1 MPAQYNSASGDPI
14 VDDNRFFRDATLRIC
29 GSIATEKAM
38 GQTLRF
44 VRRYMPA
51 DLIAFHVL
59 NQEENILETIAMA
72 TLEKSAALSLRTT
85 LSAGQRRYLD
95 TVISNAVWIKRR
107 WQENDITCLF
117 SKTACHSSRG
127 TIDHFP
133 CPPCGSGMLFRLF
146 LDENTTGFLDISSHK
161 ENQFN
166 DEHARLI
173 ALLRKPFSIAF
184 SSCLRYRQLLTL
196 ENRLPCEV
204 QTWEKPEVELGGE
217 TIIGADTG
225 LSRVMS
231 LSRRV
236 AAKKSPVLLLGET
249 GVGKE
254 ILAGVIHTLSPR
266 NAGPMV
272 KVNCG
277 ALPATL
283 MDNELFGHDK
293 GAYTGATTDAIG
305 RFERAH
311 KGTLFLDEI
320 GELTPEAQI
329 RLLRVLQDQLVE
341 RVGGRKSIPVDVRV
355 IAATHQD
362 LTSMVNEG
370 RFRKDL
376 YFRLNVFPIWIPPL
390 RERKEDIQAL
400 VEFFIK
406 KKARTLCVKEPPPLT
421 RRSIERLEG
430 YDWPGNIRELENA
443 VEREL
448 ILSTGKPLRFDRLS
462 VTARPSPAAAIGE
475 TMDRLSTLD
484 DMNRAYIKRVLKLSH
499 GKVEGRGG
507 AADILGIN
515 PSTLRTRMRRLGIPF
530 GRKSPGVRP

>member
-1 MPAQYNSASGDPI
+1 
-14 VDDNRFFRDATLRIC
+14 
-29 GSIATEKAM
+29 
-38 GQTLRF
+38 
-44 VRRYMPA
+44 
-51 DLIAFHVL
+51 
-59 NQEENILETIAMA
+59 
-72 TLEKSAALSLRTT
+72 
-85 LSAGQRRYLD
+85 
-95 TVISNAVWIKRR
+95 
-107 WQENDITCLF
+107 
-117 SKTACHSSRG
+117 
-127 TIDHFP
+127 
-133 CPPCGSGMLFRLF
+133 
-146 LDENTTGFLDISSHK
+146 
-161 ENQFN
+161 
-166 DEHARLI
+166 
-173 ALLRKPFSIAF
+173 
-184 SSCLRYRQLLTL
+184 
-196 ENRLPCEV
+196 
-204 QTWEKPEVELGGE
+204 
-217 TIIGADTG
+217 
-225 LSRVMS
+225 
-231 LSRRV
+231 
-236 AAKKSPVLLLGET
+236 
-249 GVGKE
+249 
-254 ILAGVIHTLSPR
+254 
-266 NAGPMV
+266 
-272 KVNCG
+272 
-277 ALPATL
+277 
-283 MDNELFGHDK
+283 
-293 GAYTGATTDAIG
+293 
-305 RFERAH
+305 
-311 KGTLFLDEI
+311 
-320 GELTPEAQI
+320 
-329 RLLRVLQDQLVE
+329 
-341 RVGGRKSIPVDVRV
+341 VDVRV